1 MMINCVF
8 NIDGSVVHI
17 DIYPKTTDNK
27 YKRSKIK
34 MEITMAI
41 TETEDRITDIIN
53 RNNQDE
59 FIYDF
64 LSVYDFPKATITKLR
79 KGTNNLAKES
89 GAVYLKNRLYYQ
101 QVAADNNLMQ
111 HFADLKQKVEQ
122 LGAKPRY
129 IMVTDFKNVLAED
142 TKTGDTLD
150 IEFERLPQ
158 KFEFFLAWNGIEKAD
173 FDKENP
179 ADIRAAER
187 FAKLYDVVVKDNPD
201 ASRHGL
207 NLFLIRVLFCLFAED
222 TDIFEKNLFTN
233 RIKELTSKDGTDLDN
248 FFRTLFGVLDVEKAN
263 RGDDTQSWLADFP
276 YVDGDL
282 FKDPHESLKFTQY
295 SRKLI
300 IDAGEKLEWDQIN
313 PDILGSM
320 IQAVASEDSRSHL
333 GMHYTSVPNI
343 MKVIKPLFLDDLCQ
357 EFENAKGNQKK
368 LNSLYDRIGR
378 IKFMD
383 PACGSGNFLII
394 TYKELRQLEID
405 ILKELNRMGIA
416 TMYVPSVTLDQ
427 FYGIEIDDFACD
439 VTRLSLWIA
448 EHQMNKQLEKEID
461 NAVRP
466 TLPLQHAGAI
476 VCGNALRIDWNEVLP
491 HEKDDEVYLFGNPP
505 YMGARKQN
513 KVQKE
518 DLRITLGNLKGVNS
532 LDYISGWFFK
542 GFQYIESTISK
553 FAFVTTNSICQ
564 GEQVSIIWPEMIH
577 RDESIQFAYT
587 SFKWKNNAKN
597 NASITVNIIGV
608 SSNNHKKLGKYIYT
622 NGKKKSVDNISP
634 YLTENKNIIVRK
646 CMSNSNKI
654 LPKIMFGNMPN
665 DGGALRLTK
674 EEYDEL
680 PTYAKNYAKRFVG
693 SRELI
698 NGKLEYCLWLYGVD
712 NDEYR
717 HSAFIMNRIN
727 EVKKFRLNSRRVAT
741 NKLADNPQL
750 FGEIRWVNS
759 KFTIL
764 IPAFSSEN
772 RYYVP
777 MNIVDNSVISSNK
790 NYCIYNAS
798 PLIFGILE
806 SEMHMTWL
814 RAVGGRLK
822 TDYSYSSG
830 LVYNTFPI
838 PKLSSRRKNE
848 IEELVWKILDIR
860 DEEGGTLAELYGS
873 PLAAKNPKPMNPRLL
888 AAHQELDE
896 VVDRAY
902 RDRPFKDDNERL
914 TLLLDMYS
922 KKVDEQRNVK

>member
-1 MMINCVF
+1 
-8 NIDGSVVHI
+8 
-17 DIYPKTTDNK
+17 
-27 YKRSKIK
+27 
-34 MEITMAI
+34 MAI
-41 TETEDRITDIIN
+41 TEIEDRITDIIN

-64 LSVYDFPKATITKLR
+64 LSVYDFPKATITKLQ

-101 QVAADNNLMQ
+101 QVAADDNLMQ

-129 IMVTDFKNVLAED
+129 IMVTDFNNVLAED

-150 IEFERLPQ
+150 VEFERLPQ

-233 RIKELTSKDGTDLDN
+233 RIKELTKDDGTDLDN

-263 RGDDTQSWLADFP
+263 RGGDTPSWLADFP

-282 FKDPHESLKFTQY
+282 FKDPHESLKFTQH

-343 MKVIKPLFLDDLCQ
+343 MKVIKPLFLDDLRQ
-357 EFENAKGNQKK
+357 EFENAKGNQRK
-368 LNSLYDRIGR
+368 LNNLYDQIGK

-448 EHQMNKQLEKEID
+448 EHQMNKQLEKAID

-476 VCGNALRIDWNEVLP
+476 VCGNALRIDWNDVLP
-491 HEKDDEVYLFGNPP
+491 HESEDEVYLFGNPP
-505 YMGARKQN
+505 YLGSSLQNQEQKQ
-513 KVQKE
+513 
-518 DLRITLGNLKGVNS
+518 DLKAIAELYFIKGYKK
-532 LDYISGWFFK
+532 LDYVSGWFIK
-542 GFQYIESTISK
+542 GAEFCYKSLGRY
-553 FAFVTTNSICQ
+553 AFVSTNSICQ
-564 GEQVSIIWPEMIH
+564 GEQVAILWPAVLDKVTI
-577 RDESIQFAYT
+577 DFAYQ
-587 SFKWKNNAKN
+587 SFTWNNNAKG
-597 NASITVNIIGV
+597 NAAVIVVIIGL
-608 SSNNHKKLGKYIYT
+608 SSKSLFNDNKYLFRGSSYRL
-622 NGKKKSVDNISP
+622 VDNISP
-634 YLTENKNIIVRK
+634 YLTPSKSNVIVSK
-646 CMSNSNKI
+646 SKKSLFN
-654 LPKIMFGNMPN
+654 LPTMYRGNMPT
-665 DGGALRLTK
+665 DGGGLIINRDDLSK
-674 EEYDEL
+674 VPSEVK
-680 PTYAKNYAKRFVG
+680 PFIHKFVG
-693 SRELI
+693 SKDSI
-698 NGKLEYCLWLYGVD
+698 NGTERFVLWLTQS
-712 NDEYR
+712 EYEDVKNNG
-717 HSAFIMNRIN
+717 FVKNRISIV
-727 EVKKFRLNSRRVAT
+727 EKMRLASKKKST
-741 NKLADNPQL
+741 NKLASYPWRFEFISQPNNYS
-750 FGEIRWVNS
+750 GN
-759 KFTIL
+759 TIL
-764 IPAFSSEN
+764 LPRVSSKN
-772 RYYVP
+772 RPYMP
-777 MNIVDNSVISSNK
+777 MSVLDSNEIVSDTATA
-790 NYCIYNAS
+790 IYNA
-798 PLIFGILE
+798 PLYLFGLLE
-806 SEMHMTWL
+806 SAMHMVWMKNI
-814 RAVGGRLK
+814 GGRLK
-822 TDYSYSSG
+822 NDYRYSSD
-830 LVYNTFPI
+830 LVYNTFPV
-838 PKLSSRRKNE
+838 PNLSTRRKNE
-848 IEELVWKILDIR
+848 IEQLVWKILDIR

-873 PLAAKNPKPMNPRLL
+873 PLAEKNPKPMNPILL

-914 TLLLDMYS
+914 SLLLNMYS
-922 KKVDEQRNVK
+922 QKVNEER

>member
-1 MMINCVF
+1 
-8 NIDGSVVHI
+8 
-17 DIYPKTTDNK
+17 
-27 YKRSKIK
+27 
-34 MEITMAI
+34 MAI
-41 TETEDRITDIIN
+41 TEIEDQITDIIN
-53 RNNQDE
+53 QNNKDE

-89 GAVYLKNRLYYQ
+89 GAVYLKNRLYYR

-142 TKTGDTLD
+142 TKTSDTLD
-150 IEFERLPQ
+150 VEFERLPQ

-201 ASRHGL
+201 VSRHGL

-276 YVDGDL
+276 YVDGNL

-343 MKVIKPLFLDDLCQ
+343 MKVIKPLFLDDLRQ

-368 LNSLYDRIGR
+368 LNSLYDRIGK

-405 ILKELNRMGIA
+405 ILKELNGMGIA

-448 EHQMNKQLEKEID
+448 EHQMNKFLEKEID

-505 YMGARKQN
+505 YLGHSKQN
-513 KVQKE
+513 KSQKSE
-518 DLRITLGNLKGVNS
+518 IRRLFKGVKGNGY
-532 LDYISGWFFK
+532 LDYITGWFYLSSL
-542 GFQYIESTISK
+542 YISDSIAKS
-553 FAFVTTNSICQ
+553 AFVTTNSITQ
-564 GEQVSIIWPEMIH
+564 GEQVTILWRQLFKNTSIY
-577 RDESIQFAYT
+577 FAYS
-587 SFKWKNNAKN
+587 SFIWRNNAKN
-597 NASITVNIIGV
+597 NAGVIVEIIGL
-608 SSNNHKKLGKYIYT
+608 SSKIYKTQKKIF
-622 NGKKKSVDNISP
+622 NGRSYKLVTNISP
-634 YLTENKNIIVRK
+634 YLTEGENLAVSDRPSSNMLNDLPMMFWGSKPTDGGGLIFSQQEMLESINEFPELKEFFKLYVGSSDFLNGKKRYVLWLNKESFLKVRENPIVENRMGIVR
-646 CMSNSNKI
+646 M
-654 LPKIMFGNMPN
+654 
-665 DGGALRLTK
+665 ARLKSKTI
-674 EEYDEL
+674 
-680 PTYAKNYAKRFVG
+680 
-693 SRELI
+693 S
-698 NGKLEYCLWLYGVD
+698 
-712 NDEYR
+712 
-717 HSAFIMNRIN
+717 
-727 EVKKFRLNSRRVAT
+727 T
-741 NKLADNPQL
+741 NKLANKPYIFKQVSSCYK
-750 FGEIRWVNS
+750 GQKVIKGGIIVPCVSSGNRNYIPMGYVNS
-759 KFTIL
+759 NTIV
-764 IPAFSSEN
+764 A
-772 RYYVP
+772 
-777 MNIVDNSVISSNK
+777 NSAMI
-790 NYCIYNAS
+790 IYDS
-798 PLIFGILE
+798 PLWVLGLLM
-806 SEMHMTWL
+806 SKMHMTWL
-814 RAVGGRLK
+814 KQVGGRLK
-822 TDYSYSSG
+822 NDYRYSSD
-830 LVYNTFPI
+830 LVYNTFPV
-838 PKLSSRRKNE
+838 PNLSTRRKNE

-873 PLAAKNPKPMNPRLL
+873 PLAEKNPKPMNPRLL